1 MTGQN
6 RQKSLSEVF
15 RELERDKNI
24 QVQKYQKDQKLKEEL
39 SFFYHVKQRTKKDNI
54 ILVLIVLVLLFV
66 VSLFSR
72 NYIFAVNVDDGPKNA
87 VGTFEKNEDPRDVYS
102 ILSENMSNL
111 QQKEIFDIEQE
122 IEFETEYIS
131 NKDMPDGETV
141 TIQEGFPGSKIVTY
155 VTSYENGSPV
165 EQNSIGEVMIAEP
178 QNEIIEIGT
187 SQVLKEYNV
196 HIGDSLYASNESSL
210 KKTINI
216 NADEW
221 LIIPRYYD
229 VKLLEIID
237 ESWFKVS
244 YNNKNTGY
252 IPVQYLT
259 SETLSPGIS
268 EISRKTKIVD
278 KVDINMDLGRPSG
291 MLLSD
296 YERILSNQPSDVNN
310 VFKDNYMAFYDA
322 EQRYGI
328 NGIFLASI
336 AIHESGWGT
345 STISLDKYNLFG
357 FGAYDGSA
365 YQSSVTF
372 SSYAEGIDTVA
383 HWLTSNYLYPAGT
396 VLRNGEVASGRYYN
410 GTSLGAVNVRYASD
424 QQWANKVFR
433 TMQNLYSEL

>member
-155 VTSYENGSPV
+155 VTSYENGSPI

-328 NGIFLASI
+328 NGIFLASM
-336 AIHESGWGT
+336 
-345 STISLDKYNLFG
+345 
-357 FGAYDGSA
+357 DGEHLQ
-365 YQSSVTF
+365 Y
-372 SSYAEGIDTVA
+372 
-383 HWLTSNYLYPAGT
+383 H
-396 VLRNGEVASGRYYN
+396 
-410 GTSLGAVNVRYASD
+410 
-424 QQWANKVFR
+424 
-433 TMQNLYSEL
+433 